1 MSQQAFIGLHFEHE
15 PPPNTSWTVSYD
27 DHLAYLFLAD
37 VIKRRQLA
45 KSGARLAEI
54 PNTIWPLDR
63 PAQACTTSP
72 RWKATLQPP
81 FEGRIYDSHKVYY
94 GIFLFI
100 AGSGI

>member
-1 MSQQAFIGLHFEHE
+1 MRCRQSQGPIEEWPAEWASDTIRVSQQAFIGLHFEHE

-54 PNTIWPLDR
+54 LNTIWP
-63 PAQACTTSP
+63 
-72 RWKATLQPP
+72 
-81 FEGRIYDSHKVYY
+81 
-94 GIFLFI
+94 
-100 AGSGI
+100 